1 MIEFLKLMALPFL
14 ACVILTG
21 MHVYLGLH
29 VIERG
34 IIFVDLALAQFAALG
49 AAAGLFC
56 GIELDTNANYLISVA
71 FTLIGAG
78 VFALTRLRKP
88 IVPHES
94 LIGIAYV
101 VAAAGAILL
110 LSKGPGGAEELQDLM
125 VGHLLFVNA
134 HEVGKLAVLY
144 SLIGVAH
151 WFMRKPLLSIS
162 SNPEQA
168 FKDGRN
174 VRMWDFLF
182 YASFGFVVTS
192 SVAVAGVLLVFSFL
206 IVPSVCAVFL
216 ATRIGPRL
224 ATGWICGILTSGAGI
239 SASYFYD
246 LPTGATVVVAFGVA
260 LLVSASLRF
269 ARARFVAS

>member
-1 MIEFLKLMALPFL
+1 MIEFLEMMALPFL

-34 IIFVDLALAQFAALG
+34 TIFVDLALAQFAALG
-49 AAAGLFC
+49 ATAGLFW
-56 GIELDTNANYLISVA
+56 GIELDTNANYFISVA
-71 FTLIGAG
+71 FTLAGAG
-78 VFALTRLRKP
+78 AFALTRLRKP
-88 IVPHES
+88 IVPQES

-101 VAAAGAILL
+101 VAAAGSILL

-125 VGHLLFVNA
+125 VGHLLFVTA
-134 HEVGKLAVLY
+134 HEVWRLAILY

-162 SNPEQA
+162 SDPEQA

-174 VRMWDFLF
+174 VRMWDFVF
-182 YASFGFVVTS
+182 YASFGFVVTN
-192 SVAVAGVLLVFSFL
+192 SVGVAGVLLVFSFL
-206 IVPSVCAVFL
+206 IISSVCAVFL
-216 ATRIGPRL
+216 ANGVGARL
-224 ATGWICGILTSGAGI
+224 AVGWICGILTSVAGI

-246 LPTGATVVVAFGVA
+246 LPTGATVVVAFGAA
-260 LLVSASLRF
+260 LIVSAALRGAMTGF
-269 ARARFVAS
+269 AMR